1 MPVRVFLLWLCF
13 LAAPAAAD
21 PNVSIP
27 SIAGGASDLEAKSDF
42 DSRAALKASQDA
54 IGTQVSS
61 DHRFMTSTGELL
73 STADLRGK
81 PLVLSLIYTSCF
93 HTCPQTIQHLAK
105 VIGKAREAVGDD
117 SFNVAVLGFD
127 VDNDEPGAMRYFG
140 RKQGV
145 DDEGWHLLS
154 ADRETIDPLMEEL
167 GFVYVPSPRGY
178 DHLVQASILDAEG
191 RIYRQVYGEVFD
203 TQLLVEPV
211 MELVFKRPTPN
222 ESVLDDL
229 VNRVRFF
236 CTTYDPR
243 NDAYRFDY
251 SLFLSMIIGASVILS
266 AIWFMIHETVK
277 RNRLRRS

>member
-1 MPVRVFLLWLCF
+1 MSVRLFLLWLCF
-13 LAAPAAAD
+13 LAAPVAAD
-21 PNVSIP
+21 SNAPLP
-27 SIAGGASDLEAKSDF
+27 SIAENASELEAKSDF
-42 DSRAALKASQDA
+42 DAKAALKASQDA
-54 IGTQVSS
+54 IDTQVS
-61 DHRFMTSTGELL
+61 DYRFMTSTGKLL
-73 STADLRGK
+73 SFADLRGK

-93 HTCPQTIQHLAK
+93 HTCPQTIQHLDK
-105 VIGKAREAVGDD
+105 VIEKTKEAVGDD
-117 SFNVAVLGFD
+117 SFNVALIGFD
-127 VDNDEPGAMRYFG
+127 VDIDEPGAMRNFG

-145 DDEGWHLLS
+145 NGEGWHLLS
-154 ADRETIDPLMEEL
+154 ADRETIDPLMKEL

-178 DHLVQASILDAEG
+178 DHLIQASILDAEG
-191 RIYRQVYGEVFD
+191 RIYRQIYGEVFD
-203 TQLLVEPV
+203 TQLLVEPM

-229 VNRVRFF
+229 FNRVRFF